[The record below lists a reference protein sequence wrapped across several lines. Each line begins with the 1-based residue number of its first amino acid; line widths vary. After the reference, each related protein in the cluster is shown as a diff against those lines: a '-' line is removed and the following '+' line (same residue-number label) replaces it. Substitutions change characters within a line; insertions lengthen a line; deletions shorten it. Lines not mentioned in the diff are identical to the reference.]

1 MIYSTAIQSTSDNG
15 LLGDFLYEIETG
27 KTVSPVF
34 NDLIPLFK
42 WIKENGF
49 VGIPDTWYYRK
60 GAHE

>member
-1 MIYSTAIQSTSDNG
+1 MYSTAIQSTSDSG

-34 NDLIPLFK
+34 DDLIPLFK

-49 VGIPDTWYYRK
+49 VGIPGTWNYQDTK
-60 GAHE
+60 EL